1 MKITDL
7 QETKNFVFSQP
18 TRQTALMIFVLL
30 CVFFIAYLLFPAV
43 APIFLSSPYLNGVII
58 GVFILGVLACFWQVF
73 ILVSSVYWIEGFVS
87 ERPGHEIAK
96 PPRILAPLEA
106 LLRDKQSRR
115 NINPL
120 SARSILDSVATRLD
134 EVRDITRYIINLLIF
149 LGLLGTFYGLATT
162 VPAVVETIKSLA
174 PKEGQTGLE
183 VFEGLMVG
191 LESQLG
197 GMGTAFASSLLG
209 LAGSLV
215 VGLLELFAGHGQ
227 NRFYMELEEWLS
239 SISKIGQSFY
249 ETESPNVPISSSEL
263 VINSFENKLN
273 HLIELLENNGNQ
285 SFNNQIQINEL
296 TKSIEKLILNEKKV
310 SNSSSDHG
318 VYNQTDLNTLINN
331 QDNLVNLI
339 RNFVEIEKNS
349 ENEFRSRVRNMD
361 VQLAKIF
368 NELKTGRQDNLSELR
383 EDFTILSNAIIRLS
397 NSNNN
402 NKPE

>member
-1 MKITDL
+1 M
-7 QETKNFVFSQP
+7 
-18 TRQTALMIFVLL
+18 
-30 CVFFIAYLLFPAV
+30 
-43 APIFLSSPYLNGVII
+43 
-58 GVFILGVLACFWQVF
+58 
-73 ILVSSVYWIEGFVS
+73 
-87 ERPGHEIAK
+87 
-96 PPRILAPLEA
+96 
-106 LLRDKQSRR
+106 
-115 NINPL
+115 
-120 SARSILDSVATRLD
+120 
-134 EVRDITRYIINLLIF
+134 LIF

-249 ETESPNVPISSSEL
+249 ETENPNVPISSSES

-296 TKSIEKLILNEKKV
+296 TKSIEKLILNEKEV
-310 SNSSSDHG
+310 SNSPSDHG
-318 VYNQTDLNTLINN
+318 VYNQKDLNTLINN

>member
-249 ETESPNVPISSSEL
+249 ETESTNAPISSSEL

-296 TKSIEKLILNEKKV
+296 TKSIEKLILNEKEA
-310 SNSSSDHG
+310 SNSLSDQG

>member
-249 ETESPNVPISSSEL
+249 ETENPNAPISSSEL

-296 TKSIEKLILNEKKV
+296 TKSIEKLILNEKEV
-310 SNSSSDHG
+310 SNSSSNHG
-318 VYNQTDLNTLINN
+318 VNNQTDLNTLINN

>member
-249 ETESPNVPISSSEL
+249 ETESPNAPISSSEL

-296 TKSIEKLILNEKKV
+296 TKSIEKLILNEKEA
-310 SNSSSDHG
+310 SNSSSDQG

>member
-249 ETESPNVPISSSEL
+249 ETESPNAPISSSEL

-331 QDNLVNLI
+331 QDNLVDLI

>member
-18 TRQTALMIFVLL
+18 TRQTVLMIFVLF

-249 ETESPNVPISSSEL
+249 ETESTNAPISSSEL

-296 TKSIEKLILNEKKV
+296 TKSIEKLILNEKEV
-310 SNSSSDHG
+310 SKSSSDHG

-383 EDFTILSNAIIRLS
+383 EDFTILSNAVIRLS

>member
-249 ETESPNVPISSSEL
+249 ETENPNAPISSSEL

-296 TKSIEKLILNEKKV
+296 TKSIEKLILNEKEV
-310 SNSSSDHG
+310 SNSSPDHG

>member
-18 TRQTALMIFVLL
+18 TRQTALMNFVLL

-58 GVFILGVLACFWQVF
+58 GVFILGILACFWQVF

-249 ETESPNVPISSSEL
+249 ETESPNAPISSSEL

-296 TKSIEKLILNEKKV
+296 TKSIEKLILNEKEA
-310 SNSSSDHG
+310 SNSSSDQG

>member
-1 MKITDL
+1 MKIRNL

-18 TRQTALMIFVLL
+18 TRQTGLMIFILI

>member
-249 ETESPNVPISSSEL
+249 DTESSNAPISSSEL

-296 TKSIEKLILNEKKV
+296 TKSIEKLILNEKEV
-310 SNSSSDHG
+310 SNSSSDQG

>member
-1 MKITDL
+1 MKIQDL
-7 QETKNFVFSQP
+7 QETGKFEFSQP
-18 TRQTALMIFVLL
+18 TRQTGFMIFILI

-87 ERPGHEIAK
+87 ERPGHEVSN

-106 LLRDKQSRR
+106 LLRDKKSRK

-174 PKEGQTGLE
+174 PKEGQSSLDA
-183 VFEGLMVG
+183 FEGLMIG

-239 SISKIGQSFY
+239 SISKIGQNFY
-249 ETESPNVPISSSEL
+249 EVESTSDPN
-263 VINSFENKLN
+263 INSDSNKTYFDKKLN
-273 HLIELLENNGNQ
+273 VLIEILENYGDQ
-285 SFNNQIQINEL
+285 SINNQNKIDEL
-296 TKSIEKLILNEKKV
+296 IKSIEKILSDRTVQKNSNMGNEVYDEVDLGALIR
-310 SNSSSDHG
+310 
-318 VYNQTDLNTLINN
+318 N
-331 QDNLVNLI
+331 QDNLNNLI
-339 RNFVEIEKNS
+339 KNYVEVENNS
-349 ENEFRSRVRNMD
+349 ENEFRTRVRNMD
-361 VQLAKIF
+361 VQLSKIY
-368 NELKTGRQDNLSELR
+368 NELATGRQDNLSELR
-383 EDFTILSNAIIRLS
+383 EDFSILSNAILKLA
-397 NSNNN
+397 NSNN
-402 NKPE
+402 KIKSE

>member
-249 ETESPNVPISSSEL
+249 DTENSNVPISSSEL

-296 TKSIEKLILNEKKV
+296 TKSIEKLILNEKEV
-310 SNSSSDHG
+310 SNSSSNHE